1 MKNAKNATAEE
12 ATCMMRIMQSHAR
25 FVVLTPKDGGNW
37 KNTTVMITASM
48 LVKMVAE
55 LWLIRILRRR

>member
-1 MKNAKNATAEE
+1 MRNVKNATAKE
-12 ATCMMRIMQSHAR
+12 ATCMMRIMQSHVR
-25 FVVLTPKDGGNW
+25 FAALTHKVGGNW
-37 KNTTVMITASM
+37 KNTTVTTMASM